1 MICYAKKIYIGIFIY
16 FDHRIADFFVMV
28 KENFRKAFNEK
39 KLKKKEQTSKKKI
52 IIAVVLIVLAFSG
65 SSLIYFIM
73 RITLN
78 TKTPMVVVVSGSMEP
93 NLLKGDLLFLKG
105 KDPATIKNG
114 TIEGK
119 EGDIIVFNARDLW
132 IHAPNDPIV
141 HRVVDKMYDNGWFFL
156 TKGDANP
163 FPDDAWVPE
172 GRILGI
178 VCGRI
183 PYIGWVK
190 IVLTDSG
197 LLIPLLVI
205 VSALLIISIIWDIV
219 KKEDV
224 EVKGKKK
231 GDQKLIFD
239 PKSKNEDL
247 VQELELDYTKYDE
260 LDS

>member
-1 MICYAKKIYIGIFIY
+1 MERKNLTKKT
-16 FDHRIADFFVMV
+16 R
-28 KENFRKAFNEK
+28 KERREPIP
-39 KLKKKEQTSKKKI
+39 KKK
-52 IIAVVLIVLAFSG
+52 VVISIFLIGFAFFG
-65 SSLIYFIM
+65 SYLIYFILQ
-73 RITLN
+73 IALN
-78 TKTPMVVVVSGSMEP
+78 TSTPMVVVVSGSMEP

-119 EGDIIVFNARDLW
+119 EGDIIVFDARGLW
-132 IHAPNDPIV
+132 THAPNDPIV
-141 HRVVDKMYDNGWFFL
+141 HRVVDKMYNNEWFFL

-163 FPDDAWVPE
+163 SPDDAWVPE
-172 GRILGI
+172 DNILGV

-224 EVKGKKK
+224 EVKSKKK
-231 GDQKLIFD
+231 GDQKFIYS
-239 PKSKNEDL
+239 PKANDEDT